1 LIESSSGKSKEKERG
16 SEKRKE
22 DSEEKIRR
30 RFSQNQPCVGH
41 LSTACSSSNSRRRPR
56 NTLVMWYFKE
66 FKSLRFRSSTS
77 FILSGVVF
85 Q

>member
-30 RFSQNQPCVGH
+30 RFSRNQPYVSH
-41 LSTACSSSNSRRRPR
+41 LSAACSSNP
-56 NTLVMWYFKE
+56 KDP
-66 FKSLRFRSSTS
+66 
-77 FILSGVVF
+77 
-85 Q
+85 

>member
-30 RFSQNQPCVGH
+30 RFS
-41 LSTACSSSNSRRRPR
+41 
-56 NTLVMWYFKE
+56 
-66 FKSLRFRSSTS
+66 
-77 FILSGVVF
+77 
-85 Q
+85 